1 MNYCAIPTS
10 SKQDVSNRV
19 PLRQDVVMFSIKA
32 QHHTFVFIVGSEEDI
47 MYFWSG
53 LHSVVQVF
61 EYYSQNGTAGP
72 LCLRVYVASHT

>member
-32 QHHTFVFIVGSEEDI
+32 QHHTFIFIPISLTVVGGEEYI

-61 EYYSQNGTAGP
+61 EFYSQNGTAGP
-72 LCLRVYVASHT
+72 LCLRV